1 MKKEIR
7 LTKECLKYA
16 LSKENL
22 KPIIIYSIVLQ
33 FLFLSLGI
41 KGSHL
46 LESILFSYQDFYVVL
61 GIFLLVSINTYH
73 TYQAFEKNR
82 NLLLRLGTKKKVL
95 QQLIIQVILSNFI
108 ILILNLMIQISVFEL
123 FGVVSFK
130 NPIYMNT
137 SVSYLIYFIFFELR
151 LIFILEAFSLIL
163 LFLFQLL
170 GYLSTVFSF
179 IIYFCT
185 IYFSPICVDCMI
197 TEVQNM
203 NIHPIYYLFPLTYQS
218 LLLEVKISCIYV
230 LFLVIII
237 YILYQ
242 LTYRFMKRIG
252 E

>member
-1 MKKEIR
+1 MWWATRE
-7 LTKECLKYA
+7 
-16 LSKENL
+16 
-22 KPIIIYSIVLQ
+22 VQ
-33 FLFLSLGI
+33 G
-41 KGSHL
+41 
-46 LESILFSYQDFYVVL
+46 
-61 GIFLLVSINTYH
+61 
-73 TYQAFEKNR
+73 
-82 NLLLRLGTKKKVL
+82 
-95 QQLIIQVILSNFI
+95 I

-123 FGVVSFK
+123 LGGVSFK

>member
-46 LESILFSYQDFYVVL
+46 LESILFSYQDFYAVL

-137 SVSYLIYFIFFELR
+137 SVSYLIYFELR

-163 LFLFQLL
+163 LFFLFDLFVL
-170 GYLSTVFSF
+170 HFPFTLPCFSCEQNKLY
-179 IIYFCT
+179 YF
-185 IYFSPICVDCMI
+185 
-197 TEVQNM
+197 
-203 NIHPIYYLFPLTYQS
+203 
-218 LLLEVKISCIYV
+218 
-230 LFLVIII
+230 
-237 YILYQ
+237 
-242 LTYRFMKRIG
+242 
-252 E
+252 